1 MSIGFGGN
9 IIPGGPPPPREGII
23 IPPGGG
29 IIIPRGGIPGCFIS
43 KGLCGCALFTNGGKE
58 DPLPPELICV
68 ILWPQTGGFLSLSL
82 FTHLYKTV
90 VLKTKSLLLLFS
102 SRTVLLVWGT
112 QHKRSALT
120 RVLTSPLNDDH
131 LEVMK
136 LQG

>member
-43 KGLCGCALFTNGGKE
+43 KGLCGCAFTNGGKE

-82 FTHLYKTV
+82 FTLYKTV
-90 VLKTKSLLLLFS
+90 VLKTKSPLLLSS
-102 SRTVLLVWGT
+102 SRAVLLVWGT

-120 RVLTSPLNDDH
+120 RVLTSL
-131 LEVMK
+131 L
-136 LQG
+136 

>member
-9 IIPGGPPPPREGII
+9 IIPGGPPPPPREGII

-82 FTHLYKTV
+82 FTHLYIRRW
-90 VLKTKSLLLLFS
+90 F
-102 SRTVLLVWGT
+102 
-112 QHKRSALT
+112 
-120 RVLTSPLNDDH
+120 
-131 LEVMK
+131 
-136 LQG
+136 

>member
-9 IIPGGPPPPREGII
+9 IIPGGPPPPPREGII

-43 KGLCGCALFTNGGKE
+43 KGLCGCAFTNGGKE

-82 FTHLYKTV
+82 FTHLYKTN
-90 VLKTKSLLLLFS
+90 LKTKSLLLFS
-102 SRTVLLVWGT
+102 SAVLLVRT
-112 QHKRSALT
+112 NAFLLLSFK
-120 RVLTSPLNDDH
+120 
-131 LEVMK
+131 
-136 LQG
+136 